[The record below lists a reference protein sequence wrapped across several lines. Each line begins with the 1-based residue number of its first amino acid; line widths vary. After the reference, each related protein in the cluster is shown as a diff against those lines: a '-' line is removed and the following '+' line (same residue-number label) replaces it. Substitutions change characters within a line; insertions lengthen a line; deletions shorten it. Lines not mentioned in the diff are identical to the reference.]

1 MREYMEQVIK
11 ELLKV
16 ITPITTM
23 DMDMDE
29 EWEVLEML
37 EWLNCMFNLMD
48 LEKAVGVMLFDLRS
62 VYSHIMWSIVLT

>member
-1 MREYMEQVIK
+1 MRQYMEQVIK

-37 EWLNCMFNLMD
+37 EWLNCM
-48 LEKAVGVMLFDLRS
+48 
-62 VYSHIMWSIVLT
+62 